1 MFTAAN
7 GIISTNLVVPSC
19 VQTDPDT
26 RKRAQLLKQM
36 LDSKPPLDSN
46 MISSAENIMKEIQ
59 ANGIELLDIIGS
71 GKSAFTISA
80 SVTTGIKT
88 GTNIV
93 LKLSKTGRPLQRIKN
108 DPLFRSGVNTFRTF
122 QLLRKKDCFQMI
134 AEPMYV
140 LNNCWSFMGYSR
152 TNQKELVLTFVCQK
166 LIPGRWREMPAF
178 HANEWQCYGR
188 LNASFLTEISQS
200 LCFNICSLHEN
211 EITVFD
217 IKPSN
222 ILLDEKKNQVLA
234 DLANS
239 AIFSRINNAS
249 HVSPMLRRNTSAC
262 NDADS

>member
-1 MFTAAN
+1 
-7 GIISTNLVVPSC
+7 
-19 VQTDPDT
+19 
-26 RKRAQLLKQM
+26 M

-140 LNNCWSFMGYSR
+140 LNNCRSFMGYSR

-166 LIPGRWREMPAF
+166 LIPGRWREMLAF

-200 LCFNICSLHEN
+200 LCFYICSLHEN

-222 ILLDEKKNQVLA
+222 ILLDEKKN
-234 DLANS
+234 
-239 AIFSRINNAS
+239 
-249 HVSPMLRRNTSAC
+249 
-262 NDADS
+262 